1 MREEIRAFLIA
12 VNLLMKV
19 QNDIIYIDLFFKD
32 LLFDIRAQK
41 QTGMRE
47 KEVRHGQQSNCV
59 CNKGT

>member
-1 MREEIRAFLIA
+1 MKMREEIRAFLIA

-47 KEVRHGQQSNCV
+47 KEVRHGQ
-59 CNKGT
+59 